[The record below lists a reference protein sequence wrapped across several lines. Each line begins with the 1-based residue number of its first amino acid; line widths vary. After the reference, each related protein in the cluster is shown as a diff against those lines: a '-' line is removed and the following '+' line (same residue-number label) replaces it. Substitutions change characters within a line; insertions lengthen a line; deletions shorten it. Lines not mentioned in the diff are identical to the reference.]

1 VSYHDS
7 LDQKAVFTD
16 REVLEEKTSS
26 DIPVPEADPEDPEI
40 KL

>member
-16 REVLEEKTSS
+16 REVLEKKTSS
-26 DIPVPEADPEDPEI
+26 DIPDPEADPEEAEI
-40 KL
+40 QL